1 MTAASNGDSRWTR
14 SDDLVMRNVGGEMI
28 LVPIRANVGDLD
40 SVYTLSAVAARVW
53 TLLDGTRTLDEIAAQ
68 LSDEYDVT
76 PDLARADLDELVAS
90 LETASLISRSN
101 G

>member
-1 MTAASNGDSRWTR
+1 MTAASGESRWVK
-14 SDDLVMRNVGGEMI
+14 SEDIVMRNVGGEMI

-53 TLLDGTRTLDEIAAQ
+53 TLLDGSRTLDAIAEQ
-68 LSDEYDVT
+68 LATEYDVAADIART
-76 PDLARADLDELVAS
+76 DLAELMESLESSALVSRAD
-90 LETASLISRSN
+90 

>member
-1 MTAASNGDSRWTR
+1 MTAASSGSKWVK
-14 SDDLVMRNVGGEMI
+14 SDDIVMRNVGGEMI

-53 TLLDGTRTLDEIAAQ
+53 NLLDGSRTLEGIAEQ
-68 LSDEYDVT
+68 LATEYDVAVDVART
-76 PDLARADLDELVAS
+76 DLAELIAS
-90 LETASLISRSN
+90 LESSSLVTRAD